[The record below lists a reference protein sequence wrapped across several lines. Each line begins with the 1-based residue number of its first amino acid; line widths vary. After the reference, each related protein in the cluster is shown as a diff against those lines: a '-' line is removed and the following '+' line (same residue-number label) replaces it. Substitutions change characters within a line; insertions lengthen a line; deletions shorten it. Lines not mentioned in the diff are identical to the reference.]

1 MEDDL
6 QTNPHDALR
15 DFLAQS
21 DFMRHGG
28 VMTDLD
34 GTAVHEENGRVTVSV
49 PMETGLKR
57 MHELGRAVV
66 INSLR
71 FPLSVIR
78 TFGKAW
84 YQISGA
90 PVPVVSLRGS
100 QCGRMVMQR
109 SGDIGFEEI
118 ESTCLDPENIREVVA
133 GVSTL
138 VDAGANELL
147 IFYYPRDWTR
157 GECIWTPDATR
168 VAAVANKYRSAS
180 HVFSGDV
187 ATLERALLAEEI
199 CMIFRLLD
207 LPEDRAMAYQHTQRN
222 SFFTRP
228 GVDKHY
234 GAQRIAQHLGI
245 DLMHSIGAGD
255 SPMDDFLAG
264 VAFAIVVGRMR
275 LDYRGR
281 LYTVRLPDSLALGKL
296 LYTIGEFGSQ
306 VGAQQTPA

>member
-1 MEDDL
+1 MND
-6 QTNPHDALR
+6 QTLLDPHSTLR
-15 DFLAQS
+15 EFLAQS

-34 GTAVHEENGRVTVSV
+34 GTAVHEENGRGYVSV

-57 MHELGRAVV
+57 MHDLGREVI

-84 YQISGA
+84 YEVAGV

-100 QCGRMVMQR
+100 LCGRLVLQK

-118 ESTCLDPENIREVVA
+118 EAICLEPDNIRRILA
-133 GVSTL
+133 NASAL

-147 IFYYPRDWTR
+147 IFFYPRDWRR
-157 GECIWTPDATR
+157 GEMIWTPDATR
-168 VAAVANKYRSAS
+168 ARDVAAKYRSAS
-180 HVFSGDV
+180 QVISGGV
-187 ATLERALLAEEI
+187 QTLEQALMAEEI
-199 CMIFRLLD
+199 CMVFQLLD
-207 LPEDRAMAYQHTQRN
+207 LPQDRAMAYQHTQRN
-222 SFFTRP
+222 SFFTHA

-234 GAQRIAQHLGI
+234 GAQRIAQRLGI
-245 DLMHSIGAGD
+245 DLLHSIGAGD

-264 VAFAIVVGRMR
+264 VGLAVIVGR
-275 LDYRGR
+275 LQLEYKGR
-281 LYTVRLPDSLALGKL
+281 LHTVRIRDSLALGNL
-296 LYTIGEFGSQ
+296 LFSIGELGSK
-306 VGAQQTPA
+306 VGAQE

>member
-1 MEDDL
+1 MND
-6 QTNPHDALR
+6 QALLDPPSTLR
-15 DFLAQS
+15 QFLAQS

-34 GTAVHEENGRVTVSV
+34 GTAVHEENGRVYVSV

-57 MHELGRAVV
+57 MHDLGRAVI

-84 YQISGA
+84 YQIAGV

-100 QCGRMVMQR
+100 LCGRMVLEK

-118 ESTCLDPENIREVVA
+118 EAICLEPENIRRIVA
-133 GVSTL
+133 HASAL

-147 IFYYPRDWTR
+147 IFFYPRDWRR
-157 GECIWTPDATR
+157 GEMIWTPDVNR
-168 VAAVANKYRSAS
+168 VPDVAGKYRSAS
-180 HVFSGDV
+180 QVISGGV
-187 ATLERALLAEEI
+187 QVLEQALMSEEI
-199 CMIFRLLD
+199 CMVFQLLD
-207 LPEDRAMAYQHTQRN
+207 LPQDRAMAYQHTQRN
-222 SFFTRP
+222 SFFTHA

-234 GAQRIAQHLGI
+234 GARRIAQHLGI
-245 DLMHSIGAGD
+245 DLLHSIGAGD

-264 VAFAIVVGRMR
+264 VGLAVIVGRMQ
-275 LDYRGR
+275 LEYKGR
-281 LYTVRLPDSLALGKL
+281 LHTVRIKDSLALGNL
-296 LYTIGEFGSQ
+296 LFSIGELGSK
-306 VGAQQTPA
+306 VGAQE

>member
-1 MEDDL
+1 MND
-6 QTNPHDALR
+6 QTLLDPHSTLR
-15 DFLAQS
+15 EFLAQS

-34 GTAVHEENGRVTVSV
+34 GTAVHEENGRVYVSV

-57 MHELGRAVV
+57 MHDLGREVI

-84 YQISGA
+84 YQVAGV

-100 QCGRMVMQR
+100 LCGRLVLQK

-118 ESTCLDPENIREVVA
+118 EAICLEPDSIKRIVA
-133 GVSTL
+133 NASAL

-147 IFYYPRDWTR
+147 LFFYPRDWKR
-157 GECIWTPDATR
+157 GEMIWTADPARTQD
-168 VAAVANKYRSAS
+168 VASKYRSAS
-180 HVFSGDV
+180 QVISGGV
-187 ATLERALLAEEI
+187 QTLERALMAEEI
-199 CMIFRLLD
+199 CMVFQLLD
-207 LPEDRAMAYQHTQRN
+207 LPQDRAMAYQHTQRN
-222 SFFTRP
+222 SFFTHA

-234 GAQRIAQHLGI
+234 GAQRIAQRLGI
-245 DLMHSIGAGD
+245 DLLHSIGAGD

-264 VAFAIVVGRMR
+264 VGLAIIVGR
-275 LDYRGR
+275 LQLEYKGR
-281 LYTVRLPDSLALGKL
+281 LHTVRIRDSLALGNL
-296 LYTIGEFGSQ
+296 LYSIGELGSK
-306 VGAQQTPA
+306 VGAQE